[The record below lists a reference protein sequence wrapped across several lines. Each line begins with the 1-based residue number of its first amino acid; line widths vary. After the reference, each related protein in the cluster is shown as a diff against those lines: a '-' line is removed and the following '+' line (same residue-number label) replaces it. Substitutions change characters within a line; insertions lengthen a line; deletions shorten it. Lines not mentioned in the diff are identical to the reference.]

1 MGEALGRGDGL
12 AVQSYK
18 EMRAQLRELSA
29 AKMDFATAHLL
40 THWDMCAGESGQGDT
55 DTDKDK
61 ICRQRGGIRLGIWC
75 NLTLKA
81 FRMRTIDF
89 PEASMSTD
97 VPRPLSTAR
106 VALRNLFLPYCHIP
120 KDNLAEGQSS
130 SAGDDGGTRWMVLG
144 GIFALELLAMPP
156 GVKRMAGWLFR
167 PVGELATRIARQ
179 TYPLDGGNAAMA
191 PALRAQFTLP
201 TGVLLPE
208 KPAVCAWDSAANA
221 WTDDGIGE
229 VDWHRERRL
238 VRLHTQ
244 RIGLLAVVQERTID
258 LPYKSWRLRPVYN
271 IADQELEV
279 GPEGDGDAQAL
290 YSDEPEISL
299 ELVTPR
305 LSLDIRVRG
314 SQCWLEGP
322 SIAEFAAL
330 QGRRMAPGCL
340 VLELRKAGVAVAPST
355 EDVAAVGLQGIEAV
369 LEQSACC
376 QVADVCAAFELR
388 SSRWNGTMGTQRCVA
403 QIRESSAF
411 AGGNDD
417 TLDIIDFDTALIEMD
432 EASDTAAYAPAAG
445 FVPPPAAKCSILK
458 SQESIFP
465 AKGAL
470 DTTALGDA
478 HVKLLECL
486 RSTAAPEAVARASA
500 AGSAFRATVA
510 QLLRLLR
517 PLSCQ

>member
-1 MGEALGRGDGL
+1 MG
-12 AVQSYK
+12 
-18 EMRAQLRELSA
+18 A
-29 AKMDFATAHLL
+29 APVGASIYSM
-40 THWDMCAGESGQGDT
+40 GYVG
-55 DTDKDK
+55 
-61 ICRQRGGIRLGIWC
+61 
-75 NLTLKA
+75 KA

-89 PEASMSTD
+89 TEASMSTD

-229 VDWHRERRL
+229 
-238 VRLHTQ
+238 
-244 RIGLLAVVQERTID
+244 ERTID

-279 GPEGDGDAQAL
+279 GPEGDGNAQAL

-314 SQCWLEGP
+314 SQCWLKGP

-355 EDVAAVGLQGIEAV
+355 EDVAAVGLQGKEAV

-458 SQESIFP
+458 GQESMFP
-465 AKGAL
+465 AKEAL
-470 DTTALGDA
+470 NTTALGDA

-500 AGSAFRATVA
+500 AGSAFRVTVA